1 MINKLKTK
9 RNLPDKTGAEDEKI
23 FNKLIKTPSLQ
34 VLISSERVKSRK
46 LQVKTPSEEVKN
58 KNLTMIIQEKEDMR
72 YFITLN
78 I

>member
-9 RNLPDKTGAEDEKI
+9 RNLPDKTGAEDEKN
-23 FNKLIKTPSLQ
+23 FNKLIKTP
-34 VLISSERVKSRK
+34 SERVKSRK
-46 LQVKTPSEEVKN
+46 LQVKTSSEEVKN